1 MRRPRIAVTELHLH
15 LEGSLFPASAI
26 ELARSRGHAWGRE
39 TAASLRRRFSYRS
52 FDDFLAVIREMC
64 VVLCSEAALERAA
77 RELSVFLRSHGV
89 LYAEVYVS
97 PLIYIRWGMSYPEVI
112 GSVRRGFEEAAR
124 GGGAAC
130 AILLDSVRH
139 WGVEAAEEVLES
151 ARSHPDDAVVGF
163 GLGGGETVPL
173 HEFAGVFDAAR
184 GLGLHTL
191 AHAGE
196 TGDATQVI
204 DAIETLGVERIA
216 HGIRAI
222 ESPAALDLLRRRRI
236 PLDLAITSNYR
247 TGVVGGAH
255 PIRKLIDE
263 GVIVTLSTD
272 DPSLFRTDPVRE
284 QLRAVRFGGLSR
296 DELFEVAR
304 NAIAVSFASASM
316 KDDLYSS
323 LELRRSG
330 AAVKGVMG

>member
-1 MRRPRIAVTELHLH
+1 MNRPRIAVTELHLH
-15 LEGSLFPASAI
+15 LEGSLFPATAI
-26 ELARSRGHAWGRE
+26 ELARSRGHVWGRE
-39 TAASLRRRFSYRS
+39 TTASLRRRFRYRS
-52 FDDFLAVIREMC
+52 FDDFLSVIREMC

-77 RELSVFLRSHGV
+77 RELSLFLRGHGV

-112 GSVRRGFEEAAR
+112 GSVRRGFEDAAS
-124 GGGAAC
+124 GGGAVC
-130 AILLDSVRH
+130 TILLDSVRH
-139 WGVEAAEEVLES
+139 WGVEAAEEVLEG
-151 ARSHPDDAVVGF
+151 ARQHPDEAVVGF
-163 GLGGGETVPL
+163 GLGGSETVPL
-173 HEFAGVFDAAR
+173 QDFAGVFETAR

-216 HGIRAI
+216 HGFRAV
-222 ESPAALDLLRRRRI
+222 ESPPALDLLRRRRI

-247 TGVVGGAH
+247 TGVVGGPH

-263 GVIVTLSTD
+263 GVTVTLSTD

-284 QLRAVRFGGLSR
+284 QHRAVRFGGLSR

-304 NAIAVSFASASM
+304 NGIDVSFAPDSIRNE
-316 KDDLYSS
+316 LYFR
-323 LELRRSG
+323 LERRRTD
-330 AAVKGVMG
+330 AAERT